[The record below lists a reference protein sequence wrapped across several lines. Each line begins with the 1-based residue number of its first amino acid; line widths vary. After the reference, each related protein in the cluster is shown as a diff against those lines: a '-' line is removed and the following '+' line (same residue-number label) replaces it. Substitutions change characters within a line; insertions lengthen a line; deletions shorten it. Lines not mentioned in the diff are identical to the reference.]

1 MNPLSI
7 TGLFK
12 SFEHGQTKN
21 VVLREVSLT
30 AKNGEFIAV
39 MGPSGSGKS
48 TLLHL
53 IAGLIAPDSG
63 QILVNGLD
71 ISKMNDRELTE
82 MRRTQVGVVFQSF
95 NLIPSLNVHD
105 NIVLPIL
112 AGHRKVDEARL
123 SDLVKRLDIADK
135 LTRFPGNL
143 SGGEQ
148 QRAAIAR
155 ALLPEPAI
163 ILADEPTGS
172 LDTTAGQ
179 HLCRSLRSVCDDY
192 GRTILMV
199 THEPGVAAWAD
210 RTLVLTD
217 GQIAAELPGSGH
229 ENAPKL
235 AASYQQILESRLKG
249 L

>member
-112 AGHRKVDEARL
+112 AGHRKVDGARL

-148 QRAAIAR
+148 QRVAIAR

-217 GQIAAELPGSGH
+217 GQIAAELPGCGH